1 MKKAQAWADLLAKT
15 DCQGAKCHTPGDERT
30 LNGECVGENLSWT
43 SMPVGP
49 EGAGRDAT
57 RAWYCE
63 VDAYRGNTG
72 GVTGHFT
79 QVSPYDDCI
88 RKEMMHTFYSIG

>member
-1 MKKAQAWADLLAKT
+1 
-15 DCQGAKCHTPGDERT
+15 
-30 LNGECVGENLSWT
+30 
-43 SMPVGP
+43 MPVGP
-49 EGAGRDAT
+49 EGAGRDAS

-88 RKEMMHTFYSIG
+88 KKEMMHTFYSIGDFEPYLISCILETQLISSNCQMKTTAKLYLH